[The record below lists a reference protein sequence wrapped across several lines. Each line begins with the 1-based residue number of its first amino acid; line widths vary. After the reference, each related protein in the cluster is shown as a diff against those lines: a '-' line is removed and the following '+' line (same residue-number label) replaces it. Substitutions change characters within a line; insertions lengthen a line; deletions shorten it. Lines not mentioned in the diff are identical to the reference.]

1 MLTHDFV
8 ISVHQNG
15 GYHAG
20 AGWRGN
26 DVFYAFLRLR
36 HASDID
42 KVNADIQRVIGK
54 YTDLEYDGWKIEFSV
69 LPLVKRH
76 LASPDVQK
84 RLVIYGFLGFAIF
97 FVAIM
102 NYMLISIATLSRR
115 AKGVGVHKCN
125 GASSTHIFRMFMAE
139 TGILVILSVLLSFL
153 LIINARGL
161 IEDLLSV
168 RLSSLFT
175 WETLWVP
182 LLTILVLFILAGG
195 IPDDYSPVSL
205 SRRYS
210 AGIQMGR
217 KGGNVRYC
225 LCSLREFLS
234 SWDCCWSLCCSTVI

>member
-1 MLTHDFV
+1 M
-8 ISVHQNG
+8 
-15 GYHAG
+15 
-20 AGWRGN
+20 
-26 DVFYAFLRLR
+26 
-36 HASDID
+36 DID

-182 LLTILVLFILAGG
+182 LHTGTIILPYPCHAG
-195 IPDDYSPVSL
+195 IPPVYRWEERVEAFVVVCAVYRSFFRFGL
-205 SRRYS
+205 V
-210 AGIQMGR
+210 AGHSVAVQ
-217 KGGNVRYC
+217 
-225 LCSLREFLS
+225 S
-234 SWDCCWSLCCSTVI
+234 SDEP